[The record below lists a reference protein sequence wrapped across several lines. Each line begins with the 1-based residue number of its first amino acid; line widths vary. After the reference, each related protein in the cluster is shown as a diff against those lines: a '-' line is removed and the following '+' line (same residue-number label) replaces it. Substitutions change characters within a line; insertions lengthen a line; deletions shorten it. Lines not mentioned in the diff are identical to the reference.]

1 MSSLENSSLEAS
13 QMDKL
18 AISSNNDDIE
28 QSEISIEEQSD
39 GDDDEEQSGGDDDE
53 EESGD
58 DDDQSGASSNVA
70 IDLSENEFY
79 KGMCTL
85 LEDQEG
91 NNILEYISL
100 LHSELIGHNK
110 TMKAIKK
117 DLSTIAECAKIMT
130 QQMSKGK
137 I

>member
-18 AISSNNDDIE
+18 AISSDNDDIE
-28 QSEISIEEQSD
+28 QSEISIEE
-39 GDDDEEQSGGDDDE
+39 EQSGGDDDE
-53 EESGD
+53 EQYGGD
-58 DDDQSGASSNVA
+58 DDEEEQSDDDQSAGSSNVA

-100 LHSELIGHNK
+100 
-110 TMKAIKK
+110 
-117 DLSTIAECAKIMT
+117 
-130 QQMSKGK
+130 
-137 I
+137 

>member
-1 MSSLENSSLEAS
+1 MSSLESSSLEAS
-13 QMDKL
+13 EIDKL
-18 AISSNNDDIE
+18 AISNDNQEKSD
-28 QSEISIEEQSD
+28 ISIEE
-39 GDDDEEQSGGDDDE
+39 EQSIEENNDSDE
-53 EESGD
+53 EEDEDEEED
-58 DDDQSGASSNVA
+58 DNQSTVSSNVA

-110 TMKAIKK
+110 TMKGIKK

-130 QQMSKGK
+130 QQMSKSK
-137 I
+137 K